1 MEQRWLERC
10 CGKYIIKFAFNGGE
24 SRAIKLLVIKF
35 RKDLKNM
42 NKTYTIIN
50 KFQCCGKTM
59 LTVMVENNSVC
70 VMPDWEFSQIIRA
83 ERRFKQMKKHKK
95 VA

>member
-1 MEQRWLERC
+1 M
-10 CGKYIIKFAFNGGE
+10 
-24 SRAIKLLVIKF
+24 
-35 RKDLKNM
+35 D
-42 NKTYTIIN
+42 KTYTIIN
-50 KFQCCGKTM
+50 KFQCYGKTM

-83 ERRFKQMKKHKK
+83 ERRLKQMKKHKK